1 MNNTFPF
8 SFFFFLSYQSSC
20 SPPFCV
26 LLRRVG
32 RLPADIL
39 WVKRQAGALQPL
51 PDFPRQSCLFGGGC
65 VRHAALQCAERDD
78 NKVHKSRLEIKVL
91 AVFSTFICSP
101 AGCCF
106 SSSHHFPL
114 RYTVCW
120 QINSVPLTDESE
132 CLFSFP

>member
-1 MNNTFPF
+1 MPVMYLCDVHVPQMKYLNSYEQHI
-8 SFFFFLSYQSSC
+8 SFFFSSYQSSC

-26 LLRRVG
+26 LLRRVC

-65 VRHAALQCAERDD
+65 VRHAALQCAERDN
-78 NKVHKSRLEIKVL
+78 NKVHKSRPEIKVV
-91 AVFSTFICSP
+91 AVCSTFICSS

-114 RYTVCW
+114 RSGV
-120 QINSVPLTDESE
+120 LAD
-132 CLFSFP
+132 